1 MPDVTIHAFMVSPGR
16 SGADRT
22 CYPFKA
28 GDEAGQQSAF
38 DSAKEHI
45 AEAAENLDLNGEASI
60 ELREVEPDE
69 CLECQSDDDDC
80 PCRQSSGNPGFKPA
94 WEKEDK
100 PNGS

>member
-16 SGADRT
+16 NGADCT

-38 DSAKEHI
+38 DSARDHI
-45 AEAAENLDLNGEASI
+45 SEAAENVELNGEASI

-69 CLECQSDDDDC
+69 CLDCQCDDDDC
-80 PCRQSSGNPGFKPA
+80 DCRQASGNPEFKPE
-94 WEKEDK
+94 WDKEDK
-100 PNGS
+100 PS